1 MKVSLSPN
9 FKYLLFVGSG
19 RTGSTLV
26 GQILNCH
33 PNILITNESRILQH
47 CINTDTQLISHV
59 PKLIDIAHHEF
70 LNGTHQYDKPEK
82 QQHKNKWQRDW
93 KNTAQLSLPE
103 KSTIRFI
110 GDKKQGGNTK
120 LITHSEDKVR
130 NALSKINFVPITV
143 MRNPE
148 QVFKS
153 YLRLNNDLT
162 VSRKT
167 VFNDMLTGYSF
178 CKENNG
184 IIIRYETL
192 LNDPAGWCKKISK
205 SLELEYNEGWKE
217 VVCNT
222 VNSSKK
228 ELVLNDEEIEYFRSH
243 SDYHKLNKAIND
255 TDI

>member
-1 MKVSLSPN
+1 MITLDKD

-26 GQILNCH
+26 GQLLNCH
-33 PNILITNESRILQH
+33 PNMLISNESRILQY
-47 CINTDTQLISHV
+47 CINTDIDMLSQV
-59 PKLIDIAHHEF
+59 PNLLQIAYGEF

-82 QQHKNKWQRDW
+82 KQHKDKWQRDW
-93 KNTAQLSLPE
+93 KNTTQFSLP
-103 KSTIRFI
+103 KKNIIRFI

-120 LITHSEDKVR
+120 LIAHSEDKVR
-130 NALSKINFVPITV
+130 KVLSKINFVPITV

-167 VFNDMLTGYSF
+167 VFDDMLAGYNF
-178 CKENNG
+178 CRQNNG
-184 IIIRYETL
+184 FVICYENL
-192 LNDPAGWCKKISK
+192 LNNPTTWCKNICSM
-205 SLELEYNEGWKE
+205 LNLDYCEEWKD

-222 VNSSKK
+222 VNSDKK
-228 ELVLNDEEIEYFRSH
+228 ELVLNDEEVEYFRSH
-243 SDYHKLNKAIND
+243 TKFDELIKATNNF
-255 TDI
+255 DI